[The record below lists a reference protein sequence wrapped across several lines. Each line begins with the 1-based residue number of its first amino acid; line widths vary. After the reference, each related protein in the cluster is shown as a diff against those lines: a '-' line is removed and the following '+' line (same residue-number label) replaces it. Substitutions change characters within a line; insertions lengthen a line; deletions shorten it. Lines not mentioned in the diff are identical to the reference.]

1 VAGCQV
7 YVPVCKDIRQPW
19 YMHDIVTF
27 LFLVPS
33 AFHLSVL
40 SGFPGI
46 FSCGCGNCLHDA
58 HYRLSTYCV
67 RNVNNSITGLS
78 RTQHDVNGKV
88 TAFCYQ
94 SIVLP
99 PARHSKSSHT
109 TEKNKGTG
117 LGDELLLSI
126 DFIITPCLHYFNFFI
141 FIYMCRTTFI
151 KEFYDDDN
159 E

>member
-1 VAGCQV
+1 
-7 YVPVCKDIRQPW
+7 
-19 YMHDIVTF
+19 MHDIVTF

-58 HYRLSTYCV
+58 DYRLSTYCV